1 MGIVRFAFFSFH
13 FPKTMLLFWSVL
25 LIFGG
30 FYACKLDEVV
40 QDHGLY
46 PDSGVFAQVE
56 QALAKDFNQ
65 AAAPIILVFEKEDK
79 IAASRFN
86 WFIEQTLYRL
96 AGIDGLQEM
105 VSPLKHREMAKG
117 NYAYAILDFS
127 KPANRMAAVLEQL
140 EDRLP
145 SYEGIS
151 VKATGKAV
159 VQADVNKASHRDL
172 VRAEAVG
179 IPLAFAVLWFLF
191 RKKATALL
199 PIVIGVS
206 AVIVAMGIMYGIG
219 TRLYLSN
226 FVLNVIPMVGLALSI
241 DFALMLISR
250 FRKELLEGIVP
261 AEALEK
267 TMRTA
272 GRAVF
277 VSAACV
283 FLGLLSFIWIPLPM
297 FSSIAVSAM
306 TVVAISLLAA
316 FTLLPALLALS
327 APSLLVGGQSRG
339 KASSLLAGGQSRGKA
354 SSLLA
359 GGQSRG
365 KASSILAGGQSRGKA
380 SSLLAGGQSRG
391 KASSLLGGGQSRGK
405 ESSILTGG
413 QSHRKANGYAGF
425 VDMLSRFVMRRP
437 AITCLFA
444 GSILLLGLYPLGTM
458 QVAIPDEG
466 SLPRTSDSR
475 AAAESFKT
483 VFDQS
488 AASNIIILV
497 EGKRLFLQLSDWNAA
512 YGLVNQLQKDHAVIK
527 VDSIFS
533 RTGLSPKQLFE
544 EVANPLQSR
553 KYGAL
558 LEPFLNGDRMLLHV
572 ALAQDSS
579 MEEAV
584 RWVKKWEGRDWI
596 STLAFK
602 VGGEAKYQQEVFDR
616 VLGSLGYVLTF
627 ILLSNFIVLLI
638 AFRSVLVAVKTI
650 LLNLL
655 SMGAAFGVLAIIF
668 SRGSFGIEPSSIAI
682 MIPVFIFGLVF
693 GISMDYGVFLV
704 SRIREEYERTGNNE
718 QAVRVGLAS
727 VSGVIASAAAIM
739 IAVTLPFALGEV
751 AGVKQLGIG
760 IATAIFI
767 DATIVRLLLV
777 PSLMVM
783 LGRWNWWIPRW
794 LRR

>member
-1 MGIVRFAFFSFH
+1 MGIVRFALFSFH

-25 LIFGG
+25 LIIAGSF
-30 FYACKLDEVV
+30 AVKLDEVV

-46 PDSGVFAQVE
+46 PESGAYAQVE

-65 AAAPIILVFEKEDK
+65 AAAPVILVFEKEDK
-79 IAASRFN
+79 IAAARFN
-86 WFIEQTLYRL
+86 WFIEQTLHRL
-96 AGIDGLQEM
+96 ARVDGLQAM
-105 VSPLKHREMAKG
+105 VSPLEHREMAKG

-127 KPANRMAAVLEQL
+127 KPANRMPDVLRQL
-140 EDRLP
+140 DDRLP

-159 VQADVNKASHRDL
+159 VQADVNEASHRDL
-172 VRAEAVG
+172 ARAEAVG

-191 RKKATALL
+191 RKTATALL

-219 TRLYLSN
+219 TKLYLSN

-250 FRKELLEGIVP
+250 FRKELLEGIIP
-261 AEALEK
+261 AEALAK

-272 GRAVF
+272 GRAVL

-297 FSSIAVSAM
+297 FSSIAVGAM

-327 APSLLVGGQSRG
+327 PPLLLARGQSRS
-339 KASSLLAGGQSRGKA
+339 KANTILAGEQSRSKA
-354 SSLLA
+354 N
-359 GGQSRG
+359 
-365 KASSILAGGQSRGKA
+365 SILAGGQSR
-380 SSLLAGGQSRG
+380 S
-391 KASSLLGGGQSRGK
+391 
-405 ESSILTGG
+405 
-413 QSHRKANGYAGF
+413 KANGYAGF
-425 VDMLSRFVMRRP
+425 ADMLSRFVMRRP

-444 GSILLLGLYPLGTM
+444 GSILLIGLYPLGTM
-458 QVAIPDEG
+458 RVAIPDEG

-475 AAAESFKT
+475 AAAETYKT
-483 VFDQS
+483 AFEGS
-488 AASNIIILV
+488 PASNIFVLV

-512 YGLVNQLQKDHAVIK
+512 SGIVNQLQKDHAVIK
-527 VDSIFS
+527 VESIFS
-533 RTGLSPKQLFE
+533 RTGLSPEQLFE
-544 EVANPLQSR
+544 KVGNPLQSR

-572 ALAQDSS
+572 ALAEDSS

-584 RWVKKWEGRDWI
+584 RWVKKWERRDWI

-616 VLGSLGYVLTF
+616 VLGSLGYVLGF
-627 ILLSNFIVLLI
+627 ILVSNFIVLLI

-655 SMGAAFGVLAIIF
+655 SMGAAFGMLSIMF
-668 SRGSFGIEPSSIAI
+668 SRGVFGIEPSSIAI

-718 QAVRVGLAS
+718 QAVRIGLSS

-783 LGRWNWWIPRW
+783 LGRWNWWIPGW